1 MRWAFSSYQLHVKG
15 AMESNELAMGY
26 MLVVTVRNHAVSL
39 SPHSLLHRTLCTGGP
54 AAQSMHVP
62 TVDMFLLA
70 AALHT
75 HEERRN
81 NRQQNASRPS
91 TVPTSRLYAVRAR

>member
-1 MRWAFSSYQLHVKG
+1 MRWAFSSYQLHEKG
-15 AMESNELAMGY
+15 AMESNELAMRY
-26 MLVVTVRNHAVSL
+26 MLIVHRPQPRCF
-39 SPHSLLHRTLCTGGP
+39 SPHSLLRRTLCTGGP
-54 AAQSMHVP
+54 AAQSMHAP

-81 NRQQNASRPS
+81 NRQQNAS
-91 TVPTSRLYAVRAR
+91 